1 VSEAGPIAVGVT
13 PARQHES
20 RPRLFAALEAAL
32 PVRFEARTADALGGL
47 DALLVLGEDDS
58 APVATPAGLPSLK
71 LALPEPDNP
80 GKELDNVLT
89 VEEGLDSRLQGSS
102 LPDRWL
108 GAALAQG
115 TTAAGEAGAVTLA
128 GCDGVPTWTHSD
140 AGGESALLIPAELG
154 PREALRERLC
164 DGRSAALLPLL
175 HFLRARTEAIRWQ
188 PPAARASLLFDD
200 PNLHWPSY
208 GFVKLAELGAHARQ
222 HNYHVAL
229 ATVPLDAWFAHPAA
243 LRALRESDGAISLL
257 VHGNDHDGGELGR
270 VATAADAVSLAAQ
283 ALRRV
288 DAFGRRTGVAV
299 DRVMVPPHEA
309 CSQAT
314 LSGLRRC
321 GFEAITMTR
330 PYPWVEFEPHSWLA
344 RPEDAGALVGW
355 GPAEFVEGV
364 PVLLR
369 HPIAGRSAAE
379 LTLRAFLDQPLILYG
394 HHEDAL
400 GGPESLLETVEEV
413 NRLGPASWCS
423 LREIAATSFETRREG
438 SRLAIR
444 LLTRKATIEVPAGV
458 DELTLQLPDVGLE
471 ADRQTLRTAG
481 EETNLGEPLSVEPGS
496 SLEITLAPVDVLDPE
511 AVPPPRRRPLAL
523 ARRLAS
529 EGRDRLQPLTGRSR

>member
-1 VSEAGPIAVGVT
+1 MSGAGPIAVGVT
-13 PARQHES
+13 PAEQLES

-32 PVRFEARTADALGGL
+32 PVRFEGRMADALGGL
-47 DALLVLGEDDS
+47 DALLVLGE
-58 APVATPAGLPSLK
+58 AEPATVTSPARLPSLT
-71 LALPEPDNP
+71 LALPEPTDP
-80 GKELDNVLT
+80 GKALDNIHT
-89 VEEGLDSRLQGSS
+89 AEDGLDSRLHGAI
-102 LPDRWL
+102 LPDAWI
-108 GAALAQG
+108 GAALQQ
-115 TTAAGEAGAVTLA
+115 AAVNHGADGATVLA
-128 GCDGVPTWTHSD
+128 TCDGTPTWARRAANET
-140 AGGESALLIPAELG
+140 ALLIPAELG
-154 PREALRERLC
+154 RREALRERLC

-175 HFLRARTEAIRWQ
+175 HFLRAQTEAIRWQ
-188 PPAARASLLFDD
+188 SPAARASLLFDD

-208 GFVKLAELGAHARQ
+208 GFVKLAELGAHARE
-222 HNYHVAL
+222 HDYHVAL

-257 VHGNDHDGGELGR
+257 VHGNDHDGGELGK
-270 VATAADAVSLAAQ
+270 VATEADAISLAAQ

-288 DAFGRRTGVAV
+288 EAFCRRTGVAV

-321 GFEAITMTR
+321 GFAAITMTR

-344 RPEDAGALVGW
+344 RPEDTGALVGW

-369 HPIAGRSAAE
+369 HPIAGRSTAE

-400 GGPESLLETVEEV
+400 GGPGALLETVEEV
-413 NRLGPASWCS
+413 NRIGATRWCS
-423 LREIAATSFETRREG
+423 LKEIAATSFETRRDG

-444 LLTRKATIEVPAGV
+444 LLTRKARIEIPAEI
-458 DELTLQLPDVGLE
+458 DELTVELPAVGIEPGLQMLGVGGE
-471 ADRQTLRTAG
+471 AV
-481 EETNLGEPLSVEPGS
+481 NPGEPLTVEPGN
-496 SLEITLAPVDVLDPE
+496 SLEITLSPLDAIDPA
-511 AVPPPRRRPLAL
+511 AVPAPRRRPLAV

-529 EGRDRLQPLTGRSR
+529 EGRDRLRPLAARVG

>member
-1 VSEAGPIAVGVT
+1 MSSVGPLLIGVA
-13 PARQHES
+13 PAQALAQ

-32 PVRFEARTADALGGL
+32 PVCFAGRAAGELNGL
-47 DALLVLGEDDS
+47 DALLAFGEAAEPPS
-58 APVATPAGLPSLK
+58 AEAVANLPTLT
-71 LALPEPDNP
+71 LCAPEPVKGGSP
-80 GKELDNVLT
+80 EPLSLSTSSHLDQ
-89 VEEGLDSRLQGSS
+89 RLHGAT
-102 LPDRWL
+102 LPDL
-108 GAALAQG
+108 HLADAL
-115 TTAAGEAGAVTLA
+115 AGEAGISVEPGGEALA
-128 GCDGVPTWTHSD
+128 S
-140 AGGESALLIPAELG
+140 AGGKPFWTRSGDLQRALLIPAELG

-164 DGRSAALLPLL
+164 DRRSAALLPLL

-208 GFVKLAELGAHARQ
+208 GFVKLAELGAHARE
-222 HNYHVAL
+222 HGYHVAL

-243 LRALRESDGAISLL
+243 LRALKQSEGAISLL
-257 VHGNDHDGGELGR
+257 VHGNDHDGGELGK
-270 VATAADAVSLAAQ
+270 VATEADALALSAQ

-288 DAFGRRTGVAV
+288 GAFGRRTGVAV

-344 RPEDAGALVGW
+344 RPDEVGALVGW

-379 LTLRAFLDQPLILYG
+379 LILRAFLDQPLILYG

-400 GGPESLLETVEEV
+400 GGSGALLEAVEEV
-413 NRLGPASWCS
+413 NSLGPTSWRS
-423 LREIAATSFETRREG
+423 LSEIAATSFETRRDG

-444 LLTRKATIEVPAGV
+444 LLTRKARIEIPAGV
-458 DELTLQLPDVGLE
+458 DELTVELPAAGPE
-471 ADRQTLRTAG
+471 AGRQTLRIAAG
-481 EETNLGEPLSVEPGS
+481 DAKLGEALTVEPGS
-496 SLEITLAPVDVLDPE
+496 SLEIALSPVDALDPH
-511 AVPPPRRRPLAL
+511 AVPAPRRRPLAV

-529 EGRDRLQPLTGRSR
+529 EGRDRLRPLAARIG

>member
-1 VSEAGPIAVGVT
+1 MSGADPIAVGVT
-13 PARQHES
+13 PAQQLES

-32 PVRFEARTADALGGL
+32 PVRFEPRPPDVFGGL
-47 DALLVLGEDDS
+47 DALLVLGEGDS
-58 APVATPAGLPSLK
+58 GLIAAPAGLPSLT
-71 LALPEPDNP
+71 LALPESLDP
-80 GKELDNVLT
+80 GEALDNT
-89 VEEGLDSRLQGSS
+89 HTAEAGLDPRLHGAS
-102 LPDRWL
+102 LPDERL
-108 GAALAQG
+108 GAALSQ
-115 TTAAGEAGAVTLA
+115 AGAGLDSEGATVLA
-128 GCDGVPTWTHSD
+128 ACDGIPTWTRRVKD
-140 AGGESALLIPAELG
+140 ESALLIPAELG

-175 HFLRARTEAIRWQ
+175 HFLRDRTEAIRWR
-188 PPAARASLLFDD
+188 PPAARAALLFDD

-208 GFVKLAELGAHARQ
+208 GFVKLAELGAHARE
-222 HNYHVAL
+222 HDYHVAL
-229 ATVPLDAWFAHPAA
+229 ATVPLDAWFAHPTA

-270 VATAADAVSLAAQ
+270 VATESDAISLAAQ

-288 DAFGRRTGVAV
+288 GAFGRRTGVTV

-309 CSQAT
+309 CSQAI
-314 LSGLRRC
+314 LGGLRRC

-344 RPEDAGALVGW
+344 RPEDAGALTGW

-369 HPIAGRSAAE
+369 HPIAGRSTAE

-400 GGPESLLETVEEV
+400 GGPEALLERVEEV
-413 NRLGPASWCS
+413 NRIGPAKWCS
-423 LREIAATSFETRREG
+423 LSEIAATSFETRQDG
-438 SRLAIR
+438 AHLAIR
-444 LLTRKATIEVPAGV
+444 LLTRKARIEISAETK
-458 DELTLQLPDVGLE
+458 ELTVELPAVGIEPDQQVLSVS
-471 ADRQTLRTAG
+471 G
-481 EETNLGEPLSVEPGS
+481 EEINPGEPLTVEPGA
-496 SLEITLAPVDVLDPE
+496 SLEVSLSPINAIDP
-511 AVPPPRRRPLAL
+511 ASVSPPPRRPLAV

-529 EGRDRLQPLTGRSR
+529 EGRDRLRPLASRAR

>member
-1 VSEAGPIAVGVT
+1 MSGADPIVVGVT
-13 PARQHES
+13 PAQQLEL

-32 PVRFEARTADALGGL
+32 PMRFEPRPPDVFGGL
-47 DALLVLGEDDS
+47 DCLLVLGEG
-58 APVATPAGLPSLK
+58 AAAPAGLPSLN
-71 LALPEPDNP
+71 LASPEPRDP
-80 GKELDNVLT
+80 GKALDNVCT
-89 VEEGLDSRLQGSS
+89 TDGGLDSRL
-102 LPDRWL
+102 R
-108 GAALAQG
+108 GAALPDEQLGMAPQQTG
-115 TTAAGEAGAVTLA
+115 SKLGDEGATVLAA
-128 GCDGVPTWTHSD
+128 CDGSPTWTRSG
-140 AGGESALLIPAELG
+140 ASESALLIPAELG

-164 DGRSAALLPLL
+164 DRRSAALLPLL

-208 GFVKLAELGAHARQ
+208 GFVKLGELGAHARE
-222 HNYHVAL
+222 HDYHVAL
-229 ATVPLDAWFAHPAA
+229 ATVPLDAWFAHPTA
-243 LRALRESDGAISLL
+243 LRALRESNGAISLL

-270 VATAADAVSLAAQ
+270 VASEADAVSLAAQ
-283 ALRRV
+283 ARRRV
-288 DAFGRRTGVAV
+288 EAFGRRTGVAV

-344 RPEDAGALVGW
+344 RPEETGALVGW

-369 HPIAGRSAAE
+369 HPIAGRSTAE

-400 GGPESLLETVEEV
+400 GGPEALLEAVEEA
-413 NRLGPASWCS
+413 NRIAPARWCS
-423 LREIAATSFETRREG
+423 LSEIAATSFETRRDG

-444 LLTRKATIEVPAGV
+444 LLTRKARIKVPAEIE
-458 DELTLQLPDVGLE
+458 ELTVELPAVGIDPDQQMLSVGGKE
-471 ADRQTLRTAG
+471 G
-481 EETNLGEPLSVEPGS
+481 NPGEPLTVEPGT
-496 SLEITLAPVDVLDPE
+496 SLEITLSPRDAIDSA
-511 AVPPPRRRPLAL
+511 AVPAPRRRPLAV

-529 EGRDRLQPLTGRSR
+529 EGRDRLRPLTR

>member
-1 VSEAGPIAVGVT
+1 MSATRPVLVGVV
-13 PARQHES
+13 PAEALAQ

-32 PVRFEARTADALGGL
+32 PVSFAGRAAGELNGL
-47 DALLVLGEDDS
+47 DALLAFGWAAE
-58 APVATPAGLPSLK
+58 PPGAGAAADLPTLR
-71 LALPEPDNP
+71 LRTPEPAKGGAP
-80 GKELDNVLT
+80 ESLSLSTSSYLDQ
-89 VEEGLDSRLQGSS
+89 RLRGAM
-102 LPDRWL
+102 LPDAHL
-108 GAALAQG
+108 ADALA
-115 TTAAGEAGAVTLA
+115 GETRISVKPGDEVLA
-128 GCDGVPTWTHSD
+128 S
-140 AGGESALLIPAELG
+140 AGGRPVWARTGCMERALLAPAELG
-154 PREALRERLC
+154 PRDALRDRLC

-208 GFVKLAELGAHARQ
+208 GFVKLGELGAHARE
-222 HNYHVAL
+222 HGYHVAL

-243 LRALRESDGAISLL
+243 LRALRESDGSISLL

-270 VATAADAVSLAAQ
+270 VGRETDAVSLAAQ
-283 ALRRV
+283 ALRRIES
-288 DAFGRRTGVAV
+288 FGRRTGVTV

-309 CSQAT
+309 CSQVT

-344 RPEDAGALVGW
+344 RPEDVGPLVGW

-364 PVLLR
+364 PTLLR
-369 HPIAGRSAAE
+369 HPIADRSPAE

-400 GGPESLLETVEEV
+400 GGPESLLNAVEEV
-413 NRLGPASWCS
+413 NRLGTTHWCS
-423 LREIAATSFETRREG
+423 LKEIAATSFETRQVG
-438 SRLAIR
+438 SRLAVR
-444 LLTRKATIEVPAGV
+444 LLTRRARIKIPAGIEQLAV
-458 DELTLQLPDVGLE
+458 ELPAVGI
-471 ADRQTLRTAG
+471 DPNRQTLRVGG
-481 EETNLGEPLSVEPGS
+481 EDAEPGEPLAVEPGS
-496 SLEITLAPVDVLDPE
+496 SLEITLSPIDAIDPA
-511 AVPPPRRRPLAL
+511 AVPPPPRRPLAV

-529 EGRDRLQPLTGRSR
+529 EGRDRLRPLAARVG

>member
-1 VSEAGPIAVGVT
+1 MSGAGPVVVGVT
-13 PARQHES
+13 PAQQLES
-20 RPRLFAALEAAL
+20 HPRLFAALEAAL
-32 PVRFEARTADALGGL
+32 PVRFEPRPPDVFGGL
-47 DALLVLGEDDS
+47 DSVLVLGGGNT
-58 APVATPAGLPSLK
+58 VPAGLPSLT
-71 LALPEPDNP
+71 LTSPEPRDPGGALDGIYAEEEVDPRLRGATLPDEWIGPALPQARVSLGPQ
-80 GKELDNVLT
+80 GAKVL
-89 VEEGLDSRLQGSS
+89 
-102 LPDRWL
+102 
-108 GAALAQG
+108 AI
-115 TTAAGEAGAVTLA
+115 
-128 GCDGVPTWTHSD
+128 CDGTPTWIRR
-140 AGGESALLIPAELG
+140 GESETALLIPTELG

-208 GFVKLAELGAHARQ
+208 GFVKLAELGAHARE
-222 HNYHVAL
+222 HDYHVAL
-229 ATVPLDAWFAHPAA
+229 ATVPLDAWFAHPSA
-243 LRALRESDGAISLL
+243 LRALRESEKAISLL

-270 VATAADAVSLAAQ
+270 VATEDDAVSLAAQ

-288 DAFGRRTGVAV
+288 GAFGRRTGVAV

-309 CSQAT
+309 CSKAT

-330 PYPWVEFEPHSWLA
+330 PYPWVEFDPHSWLA

-355 GPAEFVEGV
+355 DPAEFVEGV

-369 HPIAGRSAAE
+369 HPIAGRSTAE

-394 HHEDAL
+394 HHEDANR
-400 GGPESLLETVEEV
+400 GPAGLLEAVEEV
-413 NRLGPASWCS
+413 NRIAPARWCALG
-423 LREIAATSFETRREG
+423 EIAASSFETRRNG

-444 LLTRKATIEVPAGV
+444 LLTRSAQIKVPAGV
-458 DELTLQLPDVGLE
+458 EELTVELPATGIEPSRQVLRVTGKE
-471 ADRQTLRTAG
+471 ARI
-481 EETNLGEPLSVEPGS
+481 GEPLNVEAGS
-496 SLEITLAPVDVLDPE
+496 SLSITLSPADAIDPATVPAPP
-511 AVPPPRRRPLAL
+511 RRPLAV

-529 EGRDRLQPLTGRSR
+529 EGRDRLRPLASRAR

>member
-1 VSEAGPIAVGVT
+1 MSGAGPIAVGVT
-13 PARQHES
+13 PAEQLES

-32 PVRFEARTADALGGL
+32 PVRFEARAPDALGGL
-47 DALLVLGEDDS
+47 DALLALGDDDS
-58 APVATPAGLPSLK
+58 VPVAAPVDLPSLT
-71 LALPEPDNP
+71 LASPEPHGP
-80 GKELDNVLT
+80 GKALDNILAAEEVL
-89 VEEGLDSRLQGSS
+89 DPRLRGSS

-115 TTAAGEAGAVTLA
+115 TTAAAEDGSVILA
-128 GCDGVPTWTHSD
+128 SCNGIPTWTRS
-140 AGGESALLIPAELG
+140 GSGSERALLIPAELG

-164 DGRSAALLPLL
+164 EGRSAALLPLL
-175 HFLRARTEAIRWQ
+175 HFLRSRTEAIRWQ

-208 GFVKLAELGAHARQ
+208 GFVKLAELGAHARE
-222 HNYHVAL
+222 HDYHVAL

-243 LRALRESDGAISLL
+243 LRALQESDGAISLL

-270 VATAADAVSLAAQ
+270 VTTETTAVSLAAQ

-288 DAFGRRTGVAV
+288 EAFGRRTGVAV
-299 DRVMVPPHEA
+299 DQVMVPPHEA
-309 CSQAT
+309 CSQAI
-314 LSGLRRC
+314 LGGLRRC

-344 RPEDAGALVGW
+344 RPEEAGALVGW

-400 GGPESLLETVEEV
+400 GGPETLLETVEEV
-413 NRLGPASWCS
+413 NRLGSTSWCS
-423 LREIAATSFETRREG
+423 LSEIAATSFETRREG

-444 LLTRKATIEVPAGV
+444 LLTRKAKIEIPAEV
-458 DELTLQLPDVGLE
+458 DELTLELPTVGLE
-471 ADRQTLRTAG
+471 ANRQTLRVAG
-481 EETNLGEPLSVEPGS
+481 REAALGESLTVEPD
-496 SLEITLAPVDVLDPE
+496 SLLEVTLAPVDALDPQ
-511 AVPPPRRRPLAL
+511 AVPTPRRRPLAL

>member
-1 VSEAGPIAVGVT
+1 MSAAGPLLVGVA
-13 PARQHES
+13 PAQALAR
-20 RPRLFAALEAAL
+20 RPRLFAALEATL
-32 PVRFEARTADALGGL
+32 PVSFAGRAAGELDGL
-47 DALLVLGEDDS
+47 DALLVLGEAAEPAS
-58 APVATPAGLPSLK
+58 AEADLPTLTLRTPERAEGGSLES
-71 LALPEPDNP
+71 LSLS
-80 GKELDNVLT
+80 T
-89 VEEGLDSRLQGSS
+89 SSS
-102 LPDRWL
+102 LDQRLRGAILPDAHL
-108 GAALAQG
+108 AAALG
-115 TTAAGEAGAVTLA
+115 GEAAISVE
-128 GCDGVPTWTHSD
+128 P
-140 AGGESALLIPAELG
+140 GGEALATADGQPVWTRAGSLQRALLIPAELG

-164 DGRSAALLPLL
+164 DRRSAALLPLL

-188 PPAARASLLFDD
+188 PPAPRAALLFDD

-208 GFVKLAELGAHARQ
+208 GFVKLAELGAHARE
-222 HNYHVAL
+222 HRYHVAL

-270 VATAADAVSLAAQ
+270 IETEDDALSLAAQ

-288 DAFGRRTGVAV
+288 EAFGRRTGVAV

-309 CSQAT
+309 CSRAT

-344 RPEDAGALVGW
+344 RPEEAGALVGW

-364 PVLLR
+364 PTFLR
-369 HPIAGRSAAE
+369 HPIADRSTAE

-400 GGPESLLETVEEV
+400 GGPGALLAAVEEV
-413 NRLGPASWCS
+413 NRIAPAHWCS
-423 LREIAATSFETRREG
+423 LSEIAATSFETRCDG

-444 LLTRKATIEVPAGV
+444 LLTRKARVEIPAGV
-458 DELTLQLPDVGLE
+458 EELTVELPAVGIE
-471 ADRQTLRTAG
+471 PDRQALRIEGKELAPGETLT
-481 EETNLGEPLSVEPGS
+481 VKPGT
-496 SLEITLAPVDVLDPE
+496 SLEIALSPADAIDPA
-511 AVPPPRRRPLAL
+511 AVPAPRRRPLAV

-529 EGRDRLQPLTGRSR
+529 EGRDRLRPLSARVG

>member
-1 VSEAGPIAVGVT
+1 MSEADPIAVGVT
-13 PARQHES
+13 PAQQLES

-32 PVRFEARTADALGGL
+32 PVRFEGRPPDVFGGL
-47 DALLVLGEDDS
+47 DSLLLLGNGNS
-58 APVATPAGLPSLK
+58 TPVAAPAGLPNLT
-71 LALPEPDNP
+71 LTLPEPGDP
-80 GKELDNVLT
+80 GRALDSLYAKE
-89 VEEGLDSRLQGSS
+89 GIDSRLH
-102 LPDRWL
+102 
-108 GAALAQG
+108 GAALPDQWTGSVLGQTGAGLSSEG
-115 TTAAGEAGAVTLA
+115 TTVLA
-128 GCDGVPTWTHSD
+128 TCNGTPTWTRS
-140 AGGESALLIPAELG
+140 GESEATLLIPAELG

-164 DGRSAALLPLL
+164 EGRSAALLPLL
-175 HFLRARTEAIRWQ
+175 HFLRARTETVRWQ

-208 GFVKLAELGAHARQ
+208 GFVKLAELGAHARE
-222 HNYHVAL
+222 HDYHVAL

-270 VATAADAVSLAAQ
+270 VRTEATAVSLAAQ

-288 DAFGRRTGVAV
+288 EAFGRRTGVAV

-309 CSQAT
+309 CSQAI
-314 LSGLRRC
+314 LGGLRRC

-344 RPEDAGALVGW
+344 RPEEAGALVGW

-379 LTLRAFLDQPLILYG
+379 LALRAFLDQPLILYG

-400 GGPESLLETVEEV
+400 GGPEALLEAVEEV
-413 NRLGPASWCS
+413 NQLGPTRWCS

-438 SRLAIR
+438 SRMAIR
-444 LLTRKATIEVPAGV
+444 LLTRRARIEVPDGV
-458 DELTLQLPDVGLE
+458 DELRLQLPGVGLE
-471 ADRQTLRTAG
+471 ADRQALRIAG
-481 EETNLGEPLSVEPGS
+481 ENANPGEPLSVEPGS
-496 SLEITLAPVDVLDPE
+496 SLEITLAPVDVLDTG
-511 AVPPPRRRPLAL
+511 AVPAPRRRPLAL

>member
-1 VSEAGPIAVGVT
+1 MSSAGPLLVGVA
-13 PARQHES
+13 PAQALAE

-32 PVRFEARTADALGGL
+32 PVSFAGRAAGELNGL
-47 DALLVLGEDDS
+47 DALLAVGQAAEPPGTQAAELPVLTLC
-58 APVATPAGLPSLK
+58 V
-71 LALPEPDNP
+71 PEPSEDGSP
-80 GKELDNVLT
+80 APLSLSTSPCLDP
-89 VEEGLDSRLQGSS
+89 RLHGAI
-102 LPDRWL
+102 LPDVHL
-108 GAALAQG
+108 AAALA
-115 TTAAGEAGAVTLA
+115 GEASVAVEPGGEVLATANGQPIWARA
-128 GCDGVPTWTHSD
+128 GCL
-140 AGGESALLIPAELG
+140 ERALLIPAELG

-164 DGRSAALLPLL
+164 DRRSAALLPVL
-175 HFLRARTEAIRWQ
+175 HFLRASTEAIRWQ

-208 GFVKLAELGAHARQ
+208 GFVKLGELGQHARE

-270 VATAADAVSLAAQ
+270 VATEADAVSLAAQ

-288 DAFGRRTGVAV
+288 EAFGRRTDVAV

-314 LSGLRRC
+314 LDGLRRC

-344 RPEDAGALVGW
+344 RPEDVGPLVGW

-364 PVLLR
+364 PTLLR
-369 HPIAGRSAAE
+369 HPIADRSTAE

-394 HHEDAL
+394 HHEDAVD
-400 GGPESLLETVEEV
+400 GPDALLEAVEDV
-413 NRLGPASWCS
+413 NQIGPAKWCS
-423 LREIAATSFETRREG
+423 LSEIAATSFETRQDG
-438 SRLAIR
+438 SRLSVR
-444 LLTRKATIEVPAGV
+444 LLTRMAQIEIPAGIE
-458 DELTLQLPDVGLE
+458 ELTVELPAVGI
-471 ADRQTLRTAG
+471 DPDQQILRIDKR
-481 EETNLGEPLSVEPGS
+481 ESDPGEPLAVEAGR
-496 SLEITLAPVDVLDPE
+496 SLQITLSPLDATDPA
-511 AVPPPRRRPLAL
+511 AVPSPRRRPLAV

-529 EGRDRLQPLTGRSR
+529 EGRDRLRPLATRVG

>member
-1 VSEAGPIAVGVT
+1 MSEAGPIAVGVT
-13 PARQHES
+13 PAKQLES

-32 PVRFEARTADALGGL
+32 PVRFEGRAADAFAGL
-47 DALLVLGEDDS
+47 DALLVLGDGDS
-58 APVATPAGLPSLK
+58 APVDSPADLPSLT
-71 LALPEPDNP
+71 LRFPEPPDP
-80 GKELDNVLT
+80 GKALDNVCT
-89 VEEGLDSRLQGSS
+89 AEEGLDPRLH
-102 LPDRWL
+102 
-108 GAALAQG
+108 GAALPDERL
-115 TTAAGEAGAVTLA
+115 AATLQQTGANLGHEGATVLA
-128 GCDGVPTWTHSD
+128 ACDGAPTWTRS
-140 AGGESALLIPAELG
+140 GESERAFLVPAELG
-154 PREALRERLC
+154 AREALRERLC
-164 DGRSAALLPLL
+164 DGRNAALLPLL
-175 HFLRARTEAIRWQ
+175 HFLRAQTEAIRWQ
-188 PPAARASLLFDD
+188 PPAGRASLLFDD

-208 GFVKLAELGAHARQ
+208 GFVKLAELGAHARE
-222 HNYHVAL
+222 HGYHVAL

-243 LRALRESDGAISLL
+243 LRALQESDGAISLL

-270 VATAADAVSLAAQ
+270 VATAADAVSLTAQ

-288 DAFGRRTGVAV
+288 DAFGRRTGIAV

-369 HPIAGRSAAE
+369 HPMAGRSTAE

-400 GGPESLLETVEEV
+400 GGPEALLEAVEEV

-438 SRLAIR
+438 SRLTIR
-444 LLTRKATIEVPAGV
+444 LLTRKAKIEVPAGV
-458 DELTLQLPDVGLE
+458 DEITLELPGVGLE
-471 ADRQTLRTAG
+471 VDRQTLRIAG
-481 EETNLGEPLSVEPGS
+481 EDTSVGESLSVEPGS
-496 SLEITLAPVDVLDPE
+496 SLEITLTPVDAVDPQ
-511 AVPPPRRRPLAL
+511 AVPAPRPRPIAL

-529 EGRDRLQPLTGRSR
+529 EGRDRLQPLTGRPR

>member
-1 VSEAGPIAVGVT
+1 VA
-13 PARQHES
+13 PAQALAQ

-32 PVRFEARTADALGGL
+32 PVSFAGRAAGELSGL
-47 DALLVLGEDDS
+47 DALLALGEAAEPPGAEADLPTLTLCTPEQTEGGSLEPLSLSTSS
-58 APVATPAGLPSLK
+58 A
-71 LALPEPDNP
+71 
-80 GKELDNVLT
+80 LDQ
-89 VEEGLDSRLQGSS
+89 RLRGAI
-102 LPDRWL
+102 LPDGHL
-108 GAALAQG
+108 VDALA
-115 TTAAGEAGAVTLA
+115 GETSISVEPGGETLA
-128 GCDGVPTWTHSD
+128 GVDGQPVWAR
-140 AGGESALLIPAELG
+140 AGCLQRALLIPTELG

-175 HFLRARTEAIRWQ
+175 HFLRVQTEAIRWQ

-208 GFVKLAELGAHARQ
+208 GFVKLAELGAHARE
-222 HNYHVAL
+222 HDYHVAL
-229 ATVPLDAWFAHPAA
+229 ATVPLDAWFAHPTA

-270 VATAADAVSLAAQ
+270 VATEADAVSLGAQ

-288 DAFGRRTGVAV
+288 GAFGRRTGVTV

-344 RPEDAGALVGW
+344 RPEETGALIGW

-369 HPIAGRSAAE
+369 HPIAGRSTAE

-400 GGPESLLETVEEV
+400 GGPEALLNTIEEV
-413 NRLGPASWCS
+413 NRIGPTSWSS
-423 LREIAATSFETRREG
+423 LKEIAATSFETRRDG

-444 LLTRKATIEVPAGV
+444 LLTRKAQIEIPAGIDRLTIELPAVGI
-458 DELTLQLPDVGLE
+458 EPDQ
-471 ADRQTLRTAG
+471 QTLSVGGT
-481 EETNLGEPLSVEPGS
+481 EVNPGEPLTVEPSS
-496 SLEITLAPVDVLDPE
+496 SLEITLSPLDAIDPA
-511 AVPPPRRRPLAL
+511 AVPAPRRRPLAV

-529 EGRDRLQPLTGRSR
+529 EGRDRLRPLASRAR

>member
-1 VSEAGPIAVGVT
+1 MSGAGPIAVGVT
-13 PARQHES
+13 PAEQLQS

-32 PVRFEARTADALGGL
+32 PVRFEARAADALSGL
-47 DALLVLGEDDS
+47 DALLVLGDGGS
-58 APVATPAGLPSLK
+58 APVATPAGLRSLT
-71 LALPEPDNP
+71 LALPERCDP
-80 GKELDNVLT
+80 GKTLDNIYAAT
-89 VEEGLDSRLQGSS
+89 DGLDPRLHGAV
-102 LPDRWL
+102 LPDERI
-108 GAALAQG
+108 GAAAPQVEANLIAEGATVLAS
-115 TTAAGEAGAVTLA
+115 
-128 GCDGVPTWTHSD
+128 CDGVPTWTRRD
-140 AGGESALLIPAELG
+140 NDEAALLIPAELG
-154 PREALRERLC
+154 PDEALRERLC

-208 GFVKLAELGAHARQ
+208 GFVKLGELGTHARA
-222 HNYHVAL
+222 HGYHVAL

-243 LRALRESDGAISLL
+243 LRALRESEGAISLL

-270 VATAADAVSLAAQ
+270 VATETDAVSLAAQ
-283 ALRRV
+283 ARRRV
-288 DAFGRRTGVAV
+288 EAFARRTGVAV

-309 CSQAT
+309 CSRAT

-344 RPEDAGALVGW
+344 RPEGTGALVGW

-369 HPIAGRSAAE
+369 HPIAGRSTAE
-379 LTLRAFLDQPLILYG
+379 LTLRAFLDQPLVLYG

-400 GGPESLLETVEEV
+400 GGPPALLEAVEEV
-413 NRLGPASWCS
+413 NRLGPTNWCS
-423 LREIAATSFETRREG
+423 LSEIAATSFETRRDG
-438 SRLAIR
+438 SRLAVR
-444 LLTRKATIEVPAGV
+444 LLTRMARIEIPAGIE
-458 DELTLQLPDVGLE
+458 ELTVELPAVGIEPDQQVLK
-471 ADRQTLRTAG
+471 LAG
-481 EETNLGEPLSVEPGS
+481 EDVNPGEPLAVEPGS
-496 SLEITLAPVDVLDPE
+496 SSEITLSPLDAIDP
-511 AVPPPRRRPLAL
+511 ASVPTPRRRPLAV

-529 EGRDRLQPLTGRSR
+529 EGRDRLRPLAARVG

>member
-1 VSEAGPIAVGVT
+1 MSGAGPVVVGVT
-13 PARQHES
+13 PAEQLEA

-32 PVRFEARTADALGGL
+32 PVRFEPRPPDVFGGL
-47 DALLVLGEDDS
+47 DCLLVLGEGA
-58 APVATPAGLPSLK
+58 APPAGLPSLN
-71 LALPEPDNP
+71 LASPEPLDP
-80 GKELDNVLT
+80 GKALDNVCSADG
-89 VEEGLDSRLQGSS
+89 GLDSRLRGAT
-102 LPDRWL
+102 LPDQRL
-108 GAALAQG
+108 GPALRQTGAKLGDDG
-115 TTAAGEAGAVTLA
+115 TAVLA
-128 GCDGVPTWTHSD
+128 GCDGAPTWTRNG
-140 AGGESALLIPAELG
+140 AGEAALLIPAELG

-208 GFVKLAELGAHARQ
+208 GFVKLTELGAHARK
-222 HNYHVAL
+222 HGYHVAL
-229 ATVPLDAWFAHPAA
+229 ATVPLDAWFAHPTA

-270 VATAADAVSLAAQ
+270 VATEAEAVTLAAQ

-288 DAFGRRTGVAV
+288 GGFARRTGVAV

-309 CSQAT
+309 CSQAI

-344 RPEDAGALVGW
+344 RPEEAGALTGW

-379 LTLRAFLDQPLILYG
+379 LTLRAFLDQPLVLYG

-400 GGPESLLETVEEV
+400 GGPEALLETVEET
-413 NRLGPASWCS
+413 NRIAPAHWCS
-423 LREIAATSFETRREG
+423 LSEIAETSFETRQDG
-438 SRLAIR
+438 SGLAIR
-444 LLTRKATIEVPAGV
+444 LLTRKARIEIPAEV
-458 DELTLQLPDVGLE
+458 EELTVELPAVGI
-471 ADRQTLRTAG
+471 DPDQQTLRVG
-481 EETNLGEPLSVEPGS
+481 GKEVNPGEPLTAQPGA
-496 SLEITLAPVDVLDPE
+496 SLEITLSPRDAIDPA
-511 AVPPPRRRPLAL
+511 AVPAPRRRPLAV

-529 EGRDRLQPLTGRSR
+529 EGRDRLRPLASRAR

>member
-1 VSEAGPIAVGVT
+1 MSGAGPIAVGVT
-13 PARQHES
+13 PAHQLDS

-32 PVRFEARTADALGGL
+32 PVRFEARTADALDGL
-47 DALLVLGEDDS
+47 DALLALGDVDP
-58 APVATPAGLPSLK
+58 APAGVPSLT
-71 LALPEPDNP
+71 LTIPEPPDP
-80 GKELDNVLT
+80 GKALENVCT
-89 VEEGLDSRLQGSS
+89 AAEGLDSRLHGAA
-102 LPDRWL
+102 LPDQRL
-108 GAALAQG
+108 GAALRQVEDGLGDEGAKG
-115 TTAAGEAGAVTLA
+115 LAA
-128 GCDGVPTWTHSD
+128 CDGVPTWTRSGEH
-140 AGGESALLIPAELG
+140 ESALLIPAELG

-175 HFLRARTEAIRWQ
+175 HFLRATTEAIRWQ

-208 GFVKLAELGAHARQ
+208 GFVKLGELGAHARE
-222 HNYHVAL
+222 HGYHVAL

-243 LRALRESDGAISLL
+243 LRALGESEGAISLL

-270 VATAADAVSLAAQ
+270 VATEADAVSLAAQ

-288 DAFGRRTGVAV
+288 EAFGRRTGVAV

-344 RPEDAGALVGW
+344 RPEGAGPLVGW

-369 HPIAGRSAAE
+369 HPIATRSPAE

-394 HHEDAL
+394 HHEDVL
-400 GGPESLLETVEEV
+400 GGPTALLEAAEEV
-413 NRLGPASWCS
+413 NRLGPTSWRS
-423 LREIAATSFETRREG
+423 LGEIAATSFETRRNG
-438 SRLAIR
+438 SQLAVR
-444 LLTRKATIEVPAGV
+444 LLTRKAQIEVPAGIE
-458 DELTLQLPDVGLE
+458 ELTVELPPTGIE
-471 ADRQTLRTAG
+471 SDRQTVRIAG
-481 EETNLGEPLSVEPGS
+481 KDTDPGEPLAVEPGN
-496 SLEITLAPVDVLDPE
+496 SLEITLAPLDAIDPA
-511 AVPPPRRRPLAL
+511 AVPAPPRRPLAV

-529 EGRDRLQPLTGRSR
+529 EGRDRLRPLATRVR

>member
-1 VSEAGPIAVGVT
+1 MSGAGPIAVGVT
-13 PARQHES
+13 PAQQLAS
-20 RPRLFAALEAAL
+20 RPRLFTALEAAL
-32 PVRFEARTADALGGL
+32 PVRFEGRAMGALGDL
-47 DALLVLGEDDS
+47 DALLVLGDPDGPAPTPS
-58 APVATPAGLPSLK
+58 ADLPALT
-71 LALPEPDNP
+71 LAVPEPDDP
-80 GKELDNVLT
+80 GEARDNVHADL
-89 VEEGLDSRLQGSS
+89 ELLDRRLRRAS
-102 LPDRWL
+102 LPDERIE
-108 GAALAQG
+108 AALGQAA
-115 TTAAGEAGAVTLA
+115 TTIGSDGAVVLA
-128 GCDGVPTWTHSD
+128 SCDGAPTWARSG
-140 AGGESALLIPAELG
+140 ANERALLIPAELG

-175 HFLRARTEAIRWQ
+175 HFLRAQTEPIRWQ

-208 GFVKLAELGAHARQ
+208 GFVKLGELGRHAGE
-222 HNYHVAL
+222 HGYHVAL

-270 VATAADAVSLAAQ
+270 VMTEANAVSLAAQ

-288 DAFGRRTGVAV
+288 GAFGRRTGVDV

-314 LSGLRRC
+314 LGGLRRC

-344 RPEDAGALVGW
+344 RPEDAGPLVGW

-369 HPIAGRSAAE
+369 HPIAGRSRAE

-400 GGPESLLETVEEV
+400 GGPEALLEAVEEV
-413 NRLGPASWCS
+413 NGIGPSNWCS
-423 LREIAATSFETRREG
+423 LSEIATTSFETRRAG

-444 LLTRKATIEVPAGV
+444 LLTRRAQIEIPTGIEQLTVELPAAGI
-458 DELTLQLPDVGLE
+458 EP
-471 ADRQTLRTAG
+471 DRQTLRVAG
-481 EETNLGEPLSVEPGS
+481 KDAEPGEPLTVEPGS
-496 SLEITLAPVDVLDPE
+496 SLEITLSPVDAIDPA
-511 AVPPPRRRPLAL
+511 AVPAPRRRPLAV

-529 EGRDRLQPLTGRSR
+529 EGRDRLQPLTSRSR

>member
-1 VSEAGPIAVGVT
+1 MRSAGPIAVGVT
-13 PARQHES
+13 PAQQLES

-32 PVRFEARTADALGGL
+32 PVRFEGRPPDVFGGL
-47 DALLVLGEDDS
+47 DSLLVLGSGNS
-58 APVATPAGLPSLK
+58 APVAAPAGLPSLT
-71 LALPEPDNP
+71 LTSPERRDPSGARVSLYAKDGIDP
-80 GKELDNVLT
+80 
-89 VEEGLDSRLQGSS
+89 RLH
-102 LPDRWL
+102 
-108 GAALAQG
+108 GAALPDEWIGSTLGQAG
-115 TTAAGEAGAVTLA
+115 TNLGFEGATALA
-128 GCDGVPTWTHSD
+128 SCGNVPTWTRR
-140 AGGESALLIPAELG
+140 GENEAALLIPAELG

-175 HFLRARTEAIRWQ
+175 HFLRARTESIRWQ

-208 GFVKLAELGAHARQ
+208 GFVKLAELGRHARE
-222 HNYHVAL
+222 HGYHVAL

-243 LRALRESDGAISLL
+243 LRALRQSEGAISLL
-257 VHGNDHDGGELGR
+257 IHGNDHDGGELGR
-270 VATAADAVSLAAQ
+270 VATEAEAIGLSAQ

-288 DAFGRRTGVAV
+288 GAFGRRSGVSV

-309 CSQAT
+309 CSRAT

-355 GPAEFVEGV
+355 GPAELVEGV
-364 PVLLR
+364 PTLLR
-369 HPIAGRSAAE
+369 HPIACRSAAE

-400 GGPESLLETVEEV
+400 GGPAALLEAVEEV
-413 NRLGPASWCS
+413 NRIAPAHWCS
-423 LREIAATSFETRREG
+423 LSEIAATSFETRQRG
-438 SRLAIR
+438 SRLAVR
-444 LLTRKATIEVPAGV
+444 LLTRKAQIEIPTGV
-458 DELTLQLPDVGLE
+458 DELTLELPAASPRAE
-471 ADRQTLRTAG
+471 QQALRVAG
-481 EETNLGEPLSVEPGS
+481 VDAALGEPLAVEPGS
-496 SLEITLAPVDVLDPE
+496 SLTLTLSPLDALDPQ

-529 EGRDRLQPLTGRSR
+529 EGRDRLRPLAVRAR